1 MFILYF
7 RVGTDTKCHIKYK
20 KVDSKRFEVMKV
32 TLKSQGKT
40 CIN

>member
-7 RVGTDTKCHIKYK
+7 KVGTDKKCHIKYK
-20 KVDSKRFEVMKV
+20 KVDAKPFEVMKV
-32 TLKSQGKT
+32 ILKSQGMT